1 MPASPLRQI
10 VDAVSAQ
17 FPAAAPATPARTGI
31 PLEAGPLRILTLQLH
46 PADLGTVLVRMRLQD
61 GRLEMNLRTGREET
75 AERLRREGGALSA
88 LLQEAGYAPQSLTI
102 EASHPATGT
111 AAERGT
117 AQNGLAGGQARD
129 QGGAAPD
136 QQPGRRPFRQ
146 EDGAAPHAKE
156 QEHDMA
162 SRAGD
167 RGGVYL

>member
-111 AAERGT
+111 TAERGT

-156 QEHDMA
+156 QDHDTA